1 MKLATFETDD
11 GARHVGAVLS
21 GGETLADLTASDSSS
36 TFRDML
42 SLIDS
47 GAPGLERARAIIS
60 APSVVRGIAQV
71 RLLAPVPKPR
81 QMRDFLCFDQ
91 HWKQARA
98 SRNRMAANGQPTDPA
113 RIELPAIWYKEPI
126 YYKCNRFAVIGTGAD
141 IVMPSYTQQLDYEL
155 EFGFFLGKRG
165 RNIRREDARSHIYGY
180 CIFND
185 VSARDQQG
193 REMQGTLGPTKG
205 KDFDTGNVLGPWLV
219 TADEIPDPY
228 ALTMVARING
238 EEWSRGSSESM
249 GHKFEDILVHASR
262 DETLYPGEFFGSG
275 TVGGGCGLE
284 LGRFL
289 QPGDTVE
296 LEVEGLGTLRNTIAA
311 PRP

>member
-81 QMRDFLCFDQ
+81 QMRDFLCFEQ

-113 RIELPAIWYKEPI
+113 RIELPAIWYKES
-126 YYKCNRFAVIGTGAD
+126 T
-141 IVMPSYTQQLDYEL
+141 
-155 EFGFFLGKRG
+155 
-165 RNIRREDARSHIYGY
+165 
-180 CIFND
+180 
-185 VSARDQQG
+185 
-193 REMQGTLGPTKG
+193 
-205 KDFDTGNVLGPWLV
+205 
-219 TADEIPDPY
+219 
-228 ALTMVARING
+228 
-238 EEWSRGSSESM
+238 
-249 GHKFEDILVHASR
+249 
-262 DETLYPGEFFGSG
+262 
-275 TVGGGCGLE
+275 CG
-284 LGRFL
+284 
-289 QPGDTVE
+289 
-296 LEVEGLGTLRNTIAA
+296 
-311 PRP
+311 